1 MTDSEIAALLRAMLE
16 QFRDGAEEA
25 DASTQPSVASGL
37 PETAATESSSLGAL
51 RRTGH
56 KASRPVPTMWR

>member
-25 DASTQPSVASGL
+25 DVSMRPSVATGL
-37 PETAATESSSLGAL
+37 PETAATENSSLDEL